1 MENYIYHEA
10 QPENRKSASDGYVP
24 QTVVDF
30 VINAQGRS
38 LVPNSIK
45 LIGEFRVNST
55 GDTQVASGVLSTH
68 KINRKAGIHSVVE
81 SVSCGSVNLGNLESL
96 NNYSRF
102 VAMEETGTAYRDD
115 YLNASKMVELKCAT
129 DIEAGLNCN
138 QDPQTYFTDDATSA
152 TAEARNISFAMK
164 PRICLNR
171 FAGGNLAFGKTGA
184 MTISFTLARN
194 FAVLYG
200 INLNANAN
208 YKLINLRLC
217 YSTVPSEASPPKVL
231 LQKTNNIKTS
241 ISSASA
247 NISANVPSSSVKG
260 VSISFQEQDR
270 ENVSGFDNLAL
281 TRLSGLNQ
289 LQFIFNDSLNKYIN
303 YTLETDSEILD
314 HAVRSF
320 GSMGHNNV
328 NVSQLTQGNNMIVGT
343 SFENFVDF
351 TRSSFDVQLSSSITK
366 AHNVYLYF
374 HSSISV

>member
-10 QPENRKSASDGYVP
+10 QPENRKSAGYEP
-24 QTVVDF
+24 QSVVDF
-30 VINAQGRS
+30 VLNAQGRS
-38 LVPNSIK
+38 LVPNSVK
-45 LIGEFRVNST
+45 LVGELRVNST
-55 GDTQVASGVLSTH
+55 GNTQVASGVLSTH
-68 KINRKAGIHSVVE
+68 KINRKAGIHSVCE
-81 SVSCGSVNLGNLESL
+81 SISCSTTNQGNLESL
-96 NNYSRF
+96 NNYNRF

-115 YLNASKMVELKCAT
+115 YMNASKIVELKCAT

-138 QDPQTYFTDDATSA
+138 LDPQTYFTADGVAA

-184 MTISFTLARN
+184 MQVSITLARSLS
-194 FAVLYG
+194 VLYG
-200 INLNANAN
+200 INLAADAN
-208 YKLINLRLC
+208 YKLFNLRLC
-217 YSTVPSEASPPKVL
+217 YSTVPSEASPPTIL
-231 LQKTNNIKTS
+231 MQKTNNIKTS

-260 VSISFQEQDR
+260 VSISFQEQAK
-270 ENVSGFDNLAL
+270 ENVSTADNLACA
-281 TRLSGLNQ
+281 RLAGLNQ

-303 YTLETDSEILD
+303 YVLESDSEILD

-320 GSMGHNNV
+320 GSMGHNNC
-328 NVSQLTQGNNMIVGT
+328 NVAQLTQGNNMIVGT

-351 TRSSFDVQLSSSITK
+351 TKSSFDVQLASSITA

-374 HSSISV
+374 HSSIQV